1 MARAV
6 GGKAANSVLL
16 DHDHCGV
23 VPIDSLRVGVLTAKD
38 TQRSISIVLSQVG
51 VRAEISPWIKQ
62 SLNVFI
68 PLSGLKVHRAFL
80 KSDAESV
87 NGV

>member
-16 DHDHCGV
+16 DHHHCGV

-68 PLSGLKVHRAFL
+68 ERLHSIVWF
-80 KSDAESV
+80 KSSPCILEI
-87 NGV
+87 